1 MKLENATGRG
11 WSFRQVGHFDG
22 TRGRENGRHVCWI
35 IHGRGNMPVTSPS
48 PICIGEYLASEI
60 YPNHDLEFRRPAID
74 QPIRRIDIPR
84 WQMWRR
90 SRIQRNSVFIETCY
104 YCFHDQCNDSFPGER
119 RFVRFVKKKKFG
131 LFEEISRWK
140 TLFLLRLNRVFE
152 RRMAG
157 FSRRI

>member
-1 MKLENATGRG
+1 MVKTTQGSKMKLENATGGG

-22 TRGRENGRHVCWI
+22 TRSRENGRHACWI
-35 IHGRGNMPVTSPS
+35 IHGRGNMPVTSPP

-90 SRIQRNSVFIETCY
+90 SRIQRSSVFIRAR
-104 YCFHDQCNDSFPGER
+104 NVLLLFPR
-119 RFVRFVKKKKFG
+119 SMQRF
-131 LFEEISRWK
+131 
-140 TLFLLRLNRVFE
+140 
-152 RRMAG
+152 
-157 FSRRI
+157 FSRRTEVCEICERLVRRNFTCGNTLFFLFLSIKIK